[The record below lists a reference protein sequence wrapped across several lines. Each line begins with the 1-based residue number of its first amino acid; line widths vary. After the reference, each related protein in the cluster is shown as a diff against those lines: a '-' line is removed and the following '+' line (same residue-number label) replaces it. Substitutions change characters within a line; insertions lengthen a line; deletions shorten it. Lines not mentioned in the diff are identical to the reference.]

1 MTIASVGEHRIPII
15 IKGYGMYANGDRYA
29 ICKVGTMDI
38 DVPILL
44 ELINIETINN

>member
-1 MTIASVGEHRIPII
+1 MTIASVGIHRIPVI
-15 IKGYGMYANGDRYA
+15 IKDYGIYANGDRYA

-44 ELINIETINN
+44 ELINIETIDN

>member
-1 MTIASVGEHRIPII
+1 MTIASVGIHRIPVI
-15 IKGYGMYANGDRYA
+15 IKDYGIYANGYRYA

-44 ELINIETINN
+44 ELINIETIDN